1 MTQQL
6 RVNGKPFLHCPL
18 YIVRNISNKKSE
30 KQRKLNEIS
39 LAPPVQVS
47 KGNKSCMYVYMY
59 VCVFVC
65 ICWNIIKIVIKVC

>member
-18 YIVRNISNKKSE
+18 YIVRYINNKKSE

-47 KGNKSCMYVYMY
+47 KGNKSCMCTC